1 LSELWAAC
9 APELELVRLRRSF
22 YRVVE
27 SQEQVATNSLVKDLR
42 EQSVLEQML
51 EQTKPSLRPGAEKL
65 HYLLATPF
73 RYPPLRHG
81 SRFGARHEPSLLY
94 GALQKRTA
102 FAETAYYRLLFW
114 YGMSTPPGHKLVTQH
129 TVFSAACNTEKGLRL
144 EQPPCQQFESYLRD
158 PASYAATQSLGSAM
172 RGSGVLAFT
181 YRSARDHRAGLNIA
195 LFEPQ
200 ALSSRKPTSQQNWLC
215 ETNGDSVSFSFRY
228 SLSGGERY
236 FHYPLEQFLVDG
248 KLPHPAV

>member
-1 LSELWAAC
+1 MSELWAAC
-9 APELELVRLRRSF
+9 APALEPVRLRRSF

-27 SQEQVATNSLVKDLR
+27 SQEQVATNSLVDDLR
-42 EQSVLEQML
+42 EQNALEQML
-51 EQTKPSLRPGAEKL
+51 EQTKPALRAGTEKL

-114 YGMSTPPGHKLVTQH
+114 HGMRTPPGHKLVTQH
-129 TVFSAACNTEKGLRL
+129 TVFSASCNTEKGLRL
-144 EQPPCQQFESYLRD
+144 EQPPCQQFETRLRD
-158 PASYAATQSLGSAM
+158 PASYSATQSLGSAM
-172 RGSGVLAFT
+172 REAGILAFT
-181 YRSARDHRAGLNIA
+181 YRSARDRKAGLNIA
-195 LFEPQ
+195 LFEPR

-215 ETNGDSVSFSFRY
+215 ETSADAVSFSFRY
-228 SLSGGERY
+228 SISREQRY

-248 KLPHPAV
+248 KLPQPAV